1 MGGGGAA
8 AAAAGRSTQRLLGAD
23 HGSIVQNQRLA
34 PTAAQKAYNKD
45 LANDRDW
52 TTQFTRDSRS
62 ERQNVQ
68 TDLEK
73 MRAAR
78 AAISSA

>member
-1 MGGGGAA
+1 M
-8 AAAAGRSTQRLLGAD
+8 
-23 HGSIVQNQRLA
+23 A
-34 PTAAQKAYNKD
+34 PTAAQKTFNKD

-52 TTQFTRDSRS
+52 TTQYTKQSRS

-73 MRAAR
+73 MKAAR